1 MAHYFRGQGGLKST
15 GSVMCALLLLLSV
28 AAGCREKPEEP
39 PPAMKAV
46 VTEENADLIIALLPE
61 RNVFEQKRKYLP
73 LQEYLSDKLGQT
85 VYFKLLDN
93 YGLIFSELLDDKI
106 DGGFWGSMNGTIAQI
121 RGGVEMLARPVW
133 PDGSSTYWGYVFTRK
148 GSGITADPRSWSGR
162 SIAFVNQATT
172 AGFLYP
178 LSVLREAGIDDDPA
192 DFFSRAVFSGSHDAS
207 IQAVYQGEMD
217 MGACKN
223 WIFQEFVSQYP
234 DVAEKLVVLSES
246 LPVPSNGLG
255 VRPNLD
261 ENLKESLKAALIS
274 MDELPEGRTALEK
287 FGALRFIETSVSDYQ
302 PVIDMADKAGINLT
316 EWPLRDVRGARPY
329 R

>member
-1 MAHYFRGQGGLKST
+1 
-15 GSVMCALLLLLSV
+15 
-28 AAGCREKPEEP
+28 
-39 PPAMKAV
+39 MKAV

-73 LQEYLSDKLGQT
+73 LQEYLSDKLDQT

-93 YGLIFSELLDDKI
+93 YELIFSELLDDKI

-133 PDGSSTYWGYVFTRK
+133 PDGSSTYWGYVFTLK
-148 GSGITADPRSWSGR
+148 GSGITADPVTWSGR
-162 SIAFVNQATT
+162 SIAFVNKATT

-192 DFFSRAVFSGSHDAS
+192 DYFSRAVFSGSHDAS
-207 IQAVYQGEMD
+207 IQAVYQGEVE
-217 MGACKN
+217 MGAGKN
-223 WIFQEFVSQYP
+223 WIYQEFVSEHP
-234 DVAEKLVVLSES
+234 EVAEKLVVLAES
-246 LPVPSNGLG
+246 AQVPSNGLG
-255 VRPNLD
+255 VRPNLKED
-261 ENLKESLKAALIS
+261 LKESLKAVLIG
-274 MDELPEGRTALEK
+274 MDSDPEGRRALER
-287 FGALRFIETSVSDYQ
+287 FGALRFIETSAGDYQ
-302 PVIDMADKAGINLT
+302 PVIDMAEVAGINLA